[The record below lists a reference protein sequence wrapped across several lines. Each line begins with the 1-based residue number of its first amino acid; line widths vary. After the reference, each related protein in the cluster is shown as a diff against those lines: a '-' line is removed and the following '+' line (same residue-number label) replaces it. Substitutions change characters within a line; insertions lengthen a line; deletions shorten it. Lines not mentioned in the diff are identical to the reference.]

1 MPPWSPDKTPIEE
14 LFSKVKTY
22 LRKVAARTFD
32 TVVTAMGEAL
42 QLVTPKDICGWFQ
55 DRCAYAMH

>member
-1 MPPWSPDKTPIEE
+1 M
-14 LFSKVKTY
+14 FSKVKTY

-42 QLVTPKDICGWFQ
+42 YLVTPKDISGWFQ
-55 DRCAYAMH
+55 DRCVYALH